1 MKTKCLTLS
10 YRSVLKSFCVGMLV
24 LGILISPNLASA
36 KQYTITGKATS
47 VVDGDTFRF
56 LGQDQIIHV
65 IRVWGIDC
73 PEKKQK
79 FGDRATSFL
88 TSLIVEK
95 PLRLLVKSKDKY
107 GRLVCQVF
115 HEDMDIGLTMVRMGF
130 AWHYVSI
137 TKNKALANA
146 QAEAKRQQLGLWS
159 DPDPTPPWVYRIPKA
174 TGSVMYLRE
183 PYKIHF
189 QNG

>member
-1 MKTKCLTLS
+1 MFKRTTTAL
-10 YRSVLKSFCVGMLV
+10 LV
-24 LGILISPNLASA
+24 LILLVSAS
-36 KQYTITGKATS
+36 YGKSNTYINDVVCS
-47 VVDGDTFRF
+47 YVVDGDTFKIYSPA
-56 LGQDQIIHV
+56 LGKQVVRI
-65 IRVWGIDC
+65 WGIDA

-79 FGDRATSFL
+79 FGDKATSFL
-88 TSLIVEK
+88 SSLIVEK
-95 PLRLLVKSKDKY
+95 PLRLIVKSKDKY
-107 GRLVCQVF
+107 GRFVCQVF
-115 HEDMDIGLTMVRMGF
+115 HEDMDIGLVMVRMGF

-146 QAEAKRQQLGLWS
+146 QAEAKRQQLGLWA
-159 DPDPTPPWVYRIPKA
+159 DPDPTPPWVYRVPKA